1 VQSEVVSL
9 TRDIPAVLKW
19 MIEPFVTSIPK
30 ETLTATLEATR
41 KGVQMRMT
49 KR

>member
-1 VQSEVVSL
+1 
-9 TRDIPAVLKW
+9 
-19 MIEPFVTSIPK
+19 VTSIPK

>member
-1 VQSEVVSL
+1 
-9 TRDIPAVLKW
+9 

-41 KGVQMRMT
+41 KGVQMQMT